1 MRFYRVGRQDLNCH
15 KRGAYYKIEEDC
27 KLNNRVIIDK
37 VIVQRSVY
45 HYNIN
50 EHLFGSIIRVLE
62 RVPLSVGM
70 FDLFSYGK

>member
-1 MRFYRVGRQDLNCH
+1 MPQ
-15 KRGAYYKIEEDC
+15 KRCIYYKIEEDC
-27 KLNNRVIIDK
+27 ELNNRVIIDK

-50 EHLFGSIIRVLE
+50 EHLFGFIIRVLE
-62 RVPLSVGM
+62 RVPVSISM